1 MTRADKAVESVV
13 SSEWLGLPTTLSS
26 ELFSRATAQELKAR
40 DVLFEA
46 GDDGDGCYRLE
57 TGSLK
62 VILRSPQGEERI
74 LALLT
79 PHTVVGD
86 LSMIDGLPRS
96 ATVVAVSDCKLCF
109 ISSAAFRAFAERHP
123 EIYKY
128 FTHLLANRLRE
139 TDGTI
144 AVLEFLSWKGRVA
157 HVLLEL
163 ADSWGTLTSSG
174 ITLIHGM
181 ISQQELA
188 AMAGV
193 ARENVS
199 RVMSEWKRRKI
210 ISLSD
215 QTLEIHNKYALQ
227 QEMEV
232 VKS

>member
-1 MTRADKAVESVV
+1 
-13 SSEWLGLPTTLSS
+13 
-26 ELFSRATAQELKAR
+26 
-40 DVLFEA
+40 
-46 GDDGDGCYRLE
+46 
-57 TGSLK
+57 
-62 VILRSPQGEERI
+62 
-74 LALLT
+74 
-79 PHTVVGD
+79 
-86 LSMIDGLPRS
+86 MIDGLPRS
-96 ATVVAVSDCKLCF
+96 ATVAAVSDCKLCF

-174 ITLIHGM
+174 TTLIDGM

-210 ISLSD
+210 IGLSD

>member
-1 MTRADKAVESVV
+1 MTAMDAI
-13 SSEWLGLPTTLSS
+13 G
-26 ELFSRATAQELKAR
+26 SR
-40 DVLFEA
+40 
-46 GDDGDGCYRLE
+46 

-79 PHTVVGD
+79 PQAVVGD

-96 ATVVAVSDCKLCF
+96 ATVAAVSDCKLCF

-128 FTHLLANRLRE
+128 LTHLLVNRLRE

-144 AVLEFLSWKGRVA
+144 AVLEFLTWKGRVA

-163 ADSWGTLTSSG
+163 ADYWGTPHRFWHNGDSWHDQST
-174 ITLIHGM
+174 
-181 ISQQELA
+181 ELA

-199 RVMSEWKRRKI
+199 RVLSEWKRSKI

-215 QTLEIHNKYALQ
+215 HSLEIHNKSALQ
-227 QEMEV
+227 QEMEI